1 MNKTYLFIISFCA
14 SLFILS
20 CQKELSTTG
29 GTGGNISMKL
39 KTYGESY
46 TSPGSGGA
54 TEIFNV
60 SYDGSDRISGLISA
74 SAPGNK
80 FTFTYPTPEKVV
92 MNIFTNGSVEIT
104 VNYFLKNG
112 LVDSN
117 FQTTSSLDTLS
128 SKYFY
133 TSGRVIT
140 EKDYEY
146 DFGPKLSNIITF
158 TYDANGNIIK
168 NQGTDGEVETYTYY
182 MDKLN
187 TTPVVFPPLPFTG
200 KNLIRTYTLS
210 SGGSIDTS
218 YTATYTFDSDNRM
231 TAIKETYTDG
241 TVVIKT
247 FVYL

>member
-14 SLFILS
+14 SLFIVS
-20 CQKELSTTG
+20 CQKEISTTG
-29 GTGGNISMKL
+29 GGGGTVSMKL
-39 KTYGESY
+39 KSYSESY
-46 TSPGSGGA
+46 TSSGGGGA
-54 TEIFNV
+54 NQTFNV

-74 SAPGNK
+74 SDPGNK
-80 FTFTYPTPEKVV
+80 FTFTYPTSEKVV

-104 VNYFLKNG
+104 VDYFLKNG

-133 TSGRVIT
+133 NSGRVIT

-146 DFGPKLSNIITF
+146 DFGPKLSNIMTF

-182 MDKLN
+182 MDKVN
-187 TTPVVFPPLPFTG
+187 NTPVITPPLPFTG
-200 KNLIRTYTLS
+200 KNLIKTYTLT
-210 SGGSIDTS
+210 SGGSIDAS

-231 TAIKETYTDG
+231 TGIKETYTDG
-241 TVVIKT
+241 TVVTKT